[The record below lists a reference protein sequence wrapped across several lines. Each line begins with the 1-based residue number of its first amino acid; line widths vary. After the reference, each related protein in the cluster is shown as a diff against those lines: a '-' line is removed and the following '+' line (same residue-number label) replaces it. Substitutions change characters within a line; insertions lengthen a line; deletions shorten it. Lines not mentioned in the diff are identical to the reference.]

1 MRYYKKFNIKKSDKG
16 SIILIGNF
24 DGLHIGHQKLFKLAK
39 KYKKKY
45 KLKIGVLTFEPVPKM
60 FFNRN
65 LKNFRISNNNQKNFI
80 LKKIGA
86 DFVITKKFDKIF
98 SKINYYQF
106 IKKILCEKLKAK
118 YIFVSSNFIVSYTYF
133 LSAIFDF
140 C

>member
-16 SIILIGNF
+16 SLILIGNF

-65 LKNFRISNNNQKNFI
+65 LKI
-80 LKKIGA
+80 LGSQ
-86 DFVITKKFDKIF
+86 ITIKKFYF
-98 SKINYYQF
+98 
-106 IKKILCEKLKAK
+106 KKNR
-118 YIFVSSNFIVSYTYF
+118 S
-133 LSAIFDF
+133 
-140 C
+140 